1 MNQHSCRCNSSPDLI
16 DNNPVTPLYD
26 FDNPIYLAE
35 EEDEEDCELPG
46 ELARLL
52 KQEEKVIQPHEEQ
65 IEVVNLGTDEVKK
78 ESYQDMPG
86 LDTDIVVH
94 KLPLRSDCPPVKQK
108 LRRTRPD
115 MAMKIK
121 EEVQK

>member
-1 MNQHSCRCNSSPDLI
+1 MNQHSCRCDFSPDLI

-65 IEVVNLGTDEVKK
+65 IEVVNLGTDEVKREVKIGVALEESVKSRLVVLLK
-78 ESYQDMPG
+78 ELS
-86 LDTDIVVH
+86 
-94 KLPLRSDCPPVKQK
+94 SSE
-108 LRRTRPD
+108 
-115 MAMKIK
+115 A
-121 EEVQK
+121 EVA